1 MKKKSAIGKPVG
13 KKVAIAKRPSAGGVV
28 STPKK

>member
-1 MKKKSAIGKPVG
+1 MKKKVSIGKPVG
-13 KKVAIAKRPSAGGVV
+13 KKVAIAKRPSGGVV